1 MNGCVQLL
9 EVLWLVLQVDN
20 FLLEVELFLDQS
32 DPCSLCKGASAGRQ
46 ATEKRGLLAVALAV
60 ASRANWS
67 RISNAKSVK
76 KHGVAPICMHTTSPD
91 AVTS

>member
-1 MNGCVQLL
+1 MNGCIQLL

-20 FLLEVELFLDQS
+20 FLLEIELFLDQS
-32 DPCSLCKGASAGRQ
+32 DPCSLCIWASAGRQ

-67 RISNAKSVK
+67 RISNAKNVK
-76 KHGVAPICMHTTSPD
+76 KHGLAPICMHTTLPD